1 MNVSLNR
8 AIDQLRAHARR
19 DLQRFYAPNHYFGR
33 DYAPIADYELTVPLL
48 QAPATNKLTA
58 REVAAATAL
67 KDLAIYENR
76 YRKIWKDAKLVH
88 DTSERDS
95 GELSESENREIYA
108 LLEIF
113 CCSALSYAQ
122 VIGAPYLIKAFEQA
136 MPAVQAIP
144 TTETASN
151 TNHAEP
157 KSVQDVETNMH
168 TEKPWLVH
176 NSDDPEPRQSWYTP
190 ARYFAR
196 RLVVDDS
203 TLLIKRDL
211 LASKIVVSLTNAGIY
226 KRGGKKP
233 FNPVT
238 IKKALTNINLG

>member
-1 MNVSLNR
+1 MTVGLQH

-19 DLQRFYAPNHYFGR
+19 DLQRFYPLNHYLGR
-33 DYAPIADYELTVPLL
+33 DYEPVADLELTAPLL

-67 KDLAIYENR
+67 NDHAIYENR
-76 YRKIWKDAKLVH
+76 YQKIWKDAKLVH

-95 GELSESENREIYA
+95 GELSESDKREIYA
-108 LLEIF
+108 RFEIF
-113 CCSALSYAQ
+113 CCAALSYAQ

-151 TNHAEP
+151 TDHAEP

-176 NSDDPEPRQSWYTP
+176 NTDDPEPRQSWYTP

-196 RLVVDDS
+196 MLVEEDS
-203 TLLIKRDL
+203 ALLTKPSI
-211 LASKIVVSLTNAGIY
+211 LASKVADSLKKVGIN

-233 FNPVT
+233 FNPDT
-238 IKKALTNINLG
+238 IKKALSNISLG